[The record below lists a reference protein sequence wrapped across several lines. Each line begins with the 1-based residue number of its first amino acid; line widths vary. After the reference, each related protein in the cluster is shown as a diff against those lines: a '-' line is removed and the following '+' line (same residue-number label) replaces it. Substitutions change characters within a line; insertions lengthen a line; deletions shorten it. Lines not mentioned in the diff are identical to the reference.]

1 MDRGMYRV
9 IKKFLTEEEIL
20 YLKRVSLSCLDNSTF
35 IPVDS
40 MSKIHLKVLTQ
51 AQEFTKIKP
60 LIGVEQWSFHAD
72 YTELPDWHQD
82 RDEELFNKTEKL
94 SFPACSC
101 VLYLDINKL
110 KGGSL
115 ELKDKVI
122 VPETGMLVLL
132 KPAVWHKVSQYTS
145 GKRHSINYNFW
156 DKPLYSS

>member
-1 MDRGMYRV
+1 MYRV

-20 YLKRVSLSCLDNSTF
+20 YLKRVSLSCLDKSTF
-35 IPVDS
+35 IPADS
-40 MSKIHLKVLTQ
+40 MNKIHLKVLAQ
-51 AQEFTKIKP
+51 AQEFTRIKST
-60 LIGVEQWSFHAD
+60 IGVEQWSFHAD
-72 YTELPDWHQD
+72 YNQLPDWHQD

-101 VLYLDINKL
+101 VLYLDIDNL

-122 VPETGMLVLL
+122 LPETGMLVLL
-132 KPAVWHKVSQYTS
+132 ESAVWHRVSNYIS